1 MEDELDVLVGERVV
15 LDTGSPTI
23 YLGILD
29 RVTAT
34 GFWLSEADVHDCR
47 DGHASTE
54 VYILTAAT
62 DGITPNR
69 LRVFVLRSTVMSVS
83 RLTEVI
89 ADFTP
94 TEGDTP

>member
-1 MEDELDVLVGERVV
+1 MTDELDDLVGQRIV

-29 RVTAT
+29 KVTAT
-34 GFWLSEADVHDCR
+34 GFWLGEADVHDCC

-54 VYILTAAT
+54 VNILTAAT
-62 DGITPNR
+62 VGITPNR
-69 LRVFVLRSTVMSVS
+69 KRVLVLRSAVMSVS

-89 ADFTP
+89 ADFAP
-94 TEGDTP
+94 TEGDAL